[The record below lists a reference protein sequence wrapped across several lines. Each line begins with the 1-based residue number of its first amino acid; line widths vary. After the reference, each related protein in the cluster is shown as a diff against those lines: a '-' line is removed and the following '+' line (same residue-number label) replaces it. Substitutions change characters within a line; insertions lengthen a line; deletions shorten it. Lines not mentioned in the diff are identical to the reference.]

1 MTEMTDAM
9 SGGAATI
16 LEGLTEPQRAAV
28 LHDGGPLLVLAGPG
42 SGKTRVI
49 TRRIAHMIL
58 HGGAPA
64 WSVMALTFTNKAAK
78 EMRERITA
86 LLGEGR
92 HTRGLT
98 VTTFHALC
106 ARLLRRYADR
116 ASQPG
121 GALFG
126 LTGDYTIYDSSDQA
140 SLVKRV
146 IADLGMSTSNWPP
159 RSVLSAI
166 SNAKNELL
174 DVDAFASRSDDY
186 YGRQIGAIF
195 KGYERELRRANAV
208 DFDDLLV
215 LTAKMLRDDL
225 DIRGE
230 CQDRWRRL
238 MIDEYQDTNHAQ
250 FVIASLLAGDGAA
263 ASAPIDDGMPP
274 IDDDGETGTEPSPR
288 VGPNI
293 CVVGDPDQSIYGWRG
308 ADLSNILEFEEQYP
322 GARVITLGEN
332 FRSVEPVLSVADAL
346 ISNNRE
352 RRPKSLIAT
361 RGAGDPVEVTLV
373 SSEHQEAGLIADWLK
388 RLRDEEDLAWKD
400 MAVFYRTNA
409 LSRVMEEAL
418 REARTPYVIA
428 RGTAFY
434 DREEVRDALAYLRL
448 VANQADGV
456 SLARIVNKPAR
467 GIGATS
473 MAKVRTW
480 AGDQGV
486 GLFEALRRIKEVPG
500 LTARAQGAITKFVEL
515 VDDWTGGGSF
525 MGASVSDTLADL
537 VERVVS
543 ESGLEAHYR
552 KQADVSGLETA
563 AEKGD
568 NLAEL
573 VSSAADFET
582 SYDPAADPLA
592 GVDAL
597 QAEDSGEAAV
607 EPPPLLAMLR
617 AYLESVALVA
627 DADAVDP
634 EQGAVTLM
642 TLHAAKGL
650 EFGAVAMI
658 GLEEGLLPH
667 SRALESESAMEEER
681 RLCFVG
687 VTRAMQRLKLTS
699 SRYRTVRGQTDRTI
713 PSRFL
718 EELGREHVVVSDQTD
733 AYGLDDDAGAPGI
746 SGGKGDRGRAWSGE
760 PLGAGIGAGAGPS
773 ASSDPTSETSKY
785 KRMFPSGTPVRHP
798 QFGEG
803 VVVTVIGGRQPRA
816 KVDFR
821 GIGEKT
827 LVLEYARLARVLT

>member
-1 MTEMTDAM
+1 MGVMTN
-9 SGGAATI
+9 GATETI
-16 LEGLTEPQRAAV
+16 LEGLTDPQRRAV

-49 TRRIAHMIL
+49 TRRIAHLIL
-58 HGGAPA
+58 NVGAPP
-64 WSVMALTFTNKAAK
+64 WSVLALTFTNKAAK
-78 EMRERITA
+78 EMRERIGA
-86 LLGEGR
+86 ILGDGR

-116 ASQPG
+116 ASAPG
-121 GALFG
+121 GALAG
-126 LTGDYTIYDSSDQA
+126 LTGDYTIYDTSDQSA
-140 SLVKRV
+140 LIKRV

-174 DVDAFASRSDDY
+174 DADAFAGRSDDY
-186 YGRQIGAIF
+186 YGRQVGAIF

-225 DIRGE
+225 EIRGE
-230 CQDRWRRL
+230 CRDRWRRI

-250 FVIASLLAGDGAA
+250 FVIASLLAGEG
-263 ASAPIDDGMPP
+263 SAEAPADDGMPP
-274 IDDDGETGTEPSPR
+274 IDDDGDTGSAPVVRT
-288 VGPNI
+288 GPNI

-322 GARVITLGEN
+322 GAEVITLGEN
-332 FRSVEPVLSVADAL
+332 FRSVEPVLAVADKL
-346 ISNNRE
+346 IAHNRA
-352 RRPKSLIAT
+352 RRPKRLIAT
-361 RGAGDPVEVTLV
+361 RGGGEPVEITLV
-373 SSEHQEAGLIADWLK
+373 PGEHQEAGLVADWLK
-388 RLRDEEDLAWKD
+388 ARHEEDGLAWKD

-418 REARTPYVIA
+418 REAQTPYVIA

-434 DREEVRDALAYLRL
+434 DREEVRDAIAYLRV
-448 VANQADGV
+448 VANPADDV

-473 MAKVRTW
+473 LAKVRTW
-480 AGDQGV
+480 AGDRGV
-486 GLFEALRRIKEVPG
+486 GLFEAMRRVKEIPG
-500 LTARAQGAITKFVEL
+500 LTARAQGAMAKFVEL
-515 VDDWTGGGSF
+515 VDDWTGGGTF
-525 MGASVSDTLADL
+525 MGATVSDTLADL
-537 VERVVS
+537 VERVVR
-543 ESGLEAHYR
+543 ESGLEAHFR
-552 KQADVSGLETA
+552 KQADVSGLETD

-568 NLAEL
+568 NLAEV

-597 QAEDSGEAAV
+597 VAADSGAAPVEA
-607 EPPPLLAMLR
+607 PPLLAMLR

-634 EQGAVTLM
+634 EQGTVTLM

-687 VTRAMQRLKLTS
+687 VTRAMERLMLTS

-718 EELGREHVVVSDQTD
+718 EELGREHVRVSDQAD
-733 AYGLDDDAGAPGI
+733 GYGFDGDSAGRGMSDGP
-746 SGGKGDRGRAWSGE
+746 GDRGRAWSGA
-760 PLGAGIGAGAGPS
+760 PVGATGGPASGA
-773 ASSDPTSETSKY
+773 DPNSETAKY
-785 KRMFPSGTPVRHP
+785 KRMFPSGTAVRHP
-798 QFGEG
+798 QFGVG

-821 GIGEKT
+821 GVGEKT
-827 LVLEYARLARVLT
+827 LVLEYARLSKVLS